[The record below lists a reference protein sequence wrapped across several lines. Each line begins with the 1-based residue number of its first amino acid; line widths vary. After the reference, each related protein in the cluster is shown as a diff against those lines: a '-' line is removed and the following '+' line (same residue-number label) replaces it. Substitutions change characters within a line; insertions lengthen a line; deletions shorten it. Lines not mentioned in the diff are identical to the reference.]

1 MDDSKNS
8 RKGLSPFVVA
18 IPAIILI
25 AMLKLWPAL
34 FSIIASFYEYSFV
47 PGAIERTY
55 VGLENYNSLFAFENF
70 SNLARNTFVL
80 TLLPAVFTSAIS
92 LVLSVII
99 SKLRSSPLLCVN
111 SFG

>member
-1 MDDSKNS
+1 MLTASVPANGYEGGTVLDDSKNS

-34 FSIIASFYEYSFV
+34 FSILASFYEYSFV

-80 TLLPAVFTSAIS
+80 TLLPAV
-92 LVLSVII
+92 
-99 SKLRSSPLLCVN
+99 
-111 SFG
+111 